1 MHINTHRMWP
11 CCLTLGVMR
20 AIIFDMD
27 AVLVDTLPSHFQ
39 AMRTA
44 VAEIAEI
51 DLKERTSS
59 LAGRNA
65 CDGNGSKNT

>member
-1 MHINTHRMWP
+1 
-11 CCLTLGVMR
+11 
-20 AIIFDMD
+20 MD

-44 VAEIAEI
+44 VTEIAEI